1 MPLLALALYLPG
13 EKPQLPLAS
22 ANGPGIICPFI
33 FGALA
38 PNSDS
43 LNYISLRRIERAKAP
58 ERESCLQIRW
68 LKPTAIELILP
79 GLFIPFHWASAF
91 AIAVRML
98 QFFNLSGKMPYLAL
112 AL

>member
-1 MPLLALALYLPG
+1 MPQLSPLIFHAKDSIDLALYLSG
-13 EKPQLPLAS
+13 GMPQLPLAS

-58 ERESCLQIRW
+58 ERDS
-68 LKPTAIELILP
+68 LP
-79 GLFIPFHWASAF
+79 SNP
-91 AIAVRML
+91 
-98 QFFNLSGKMPYLAL
+98 LAE
-112 AL
+112 ANGN